1 MTERRED
8 GDMILHDNNGIDMGL
23 GHEFEGLSTC
33 LIVANVPYSVFE
45 STHGDRNV
53 FEETFS
59 DFGKADFIYLKSFKR
74 VLVNYESSLSA
85 AMAKLTLHFTDFK
98 EQELKVYFR
107 KVVDRF

>member
-1 MTERRED
+1 MTERRRED
-8 GDMILHDNNGIDMGL
+8 GDVILHDNGIDMGL
-23 GHEFEGLSTC
+23 GDEFEGLSTC

-45 STHGDRNV
+45 STHADRNV

-107 KVVDRF
+107 KVVVTF